1 MIRKLFEVMNRYFE
15 VQPDPF
21 AGHAQAEHLEEG
33 EEEECV
39 EEDEEVSE
47 IEEDGYGRQFVPV
60 DELLAQDAELN
71 DDELLRLLGGGPA
84 NHREPEPPAL
94 SSGATDEFAK
104 LSMETSPQQQL
115 ASVKKELNPKA
126 LVESSPGA
134 SMDTEPSTL
143 VKSEDSKPDTLVKSE
158 DSKPNTLVKS
168 EPEHNNPNTSEQK
181 SKPALE
187 MIDLVA
193 DPTPPR
199 VVQKTA
205 VFGSDVR
212 LKRIEELKPLS
223 KIQC

>member
-1 MIRKLFEVMNRYFE
+1 M
-15 VQPDPF
+15 
-21 AGHAQAEHLEEG
+21 
-33 EEEECV
+33 
-39 EEDEEVSE
+39 
-47 IEEDGYGRQFVPV
+47 